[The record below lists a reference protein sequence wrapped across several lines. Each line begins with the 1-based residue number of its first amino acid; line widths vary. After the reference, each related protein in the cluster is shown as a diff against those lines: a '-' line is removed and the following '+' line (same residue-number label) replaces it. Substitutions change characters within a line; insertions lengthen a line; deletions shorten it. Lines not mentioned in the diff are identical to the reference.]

1 MKYYVGAYASSPCN
15 NGWDADIESE
25 FYSELKKDPR
35 IQGLEHPFLGK
46 LHSEDDDWFLANIDP
61 NWTYVFT
68 CIPGT
73 MSALGEMPTFG
84 IASTDEAGR
93 KAAIAFLAKA
103 RDAIAKLNAHCGKPV
118 VKAIQIHTAPNQ
130 SKAAASAGA
139 LQQSLTEILQWDWQ
153 GTQIVIEHCD
163 TLIEGQAPAKGF
175 LSLQEEIDV
184 LTAVNAE
191 RHHPKHNSNLGITI
205 NWGRSVI
212 ETRSAEG
219 ALAHILA
226 AKQAGLLTGVMFSGA
241 SGEDTAYGA
250 WRDSH
255 MPHAKDSAEAVGA
268 DGSLMT
274 SAAMHQC
281 LGAAGE
287 LPIVGIKLG
296 IRPVDATL
304 TERLAIIDAALTI
317 LDEAPAA

>member
-15 NGWDADIESE
+15 NGWNAEIESE
-25 FYSELKKDPR
+25 FYNALKKDPR

-61 NWTYVFT
+61 NWRFVFT

-73 MSALGEMPTFG
+73 MAALSEMPTFG
-84 IASTDEAGR
+84 IASTDENGR

-103 RDAIAKLNAHCGKPV
+103 RDAIAKLNAHCSRPV
-118 VKAIQIHTAPNQ
+118 VAAIQIHTAPNQ
-130 SKAAASAGA
+130 SKAGASAAA
-139 LQQSLTEILQWDWQ
+139 LKQSLIEITQWDWQ

-163 TLIEGQAPAKGF
+163 TLVEGQVPAKGF
-175 LSLQEEIDV
+175 LSLQQEIDV

-191 RHHPKHNSNLGITI
+191 QSSNLGITI

-212 ETRSAEG
+212 ETRSADG
-219 ALAHILA
+219 ALAHIQET
-226 AKQAGLLTGVMFSGA
+226 KKAGLLSGLMFSGA
-241 SGEDTAYGA
+241 SGAETAYGA

-255 MPHAKDSAEAVGA
+255 MPHAKGSTVSIGAE
-268 DGSLMT
+268 GSLMT
-274 SAAMHQC
+274 KEAMHQC
-281 LGAAGE
+281 MNAADAKA

-296 IRPVDATL
+296 IRPTDATL
-304 TERLAIIDAALTI
+304 AERLDIIDAALNI
-317 LDEAPAA
+317 LDDVPAS